1 MVKRG
6 GGNGPSCMAKQADP
20 SCTPSNATVPAAPP
34 PNNEVLAKTGRIENA
49 MMLNSKLNPLIEKTV
64 EIISSNVEFIHLGND
79 YESKIREHKNAI
91 EQILKKLPESVI
103 IGTTKSITV
112 SKKDLTDQIDILIK
126 AYLYRNDFINM
137 INDNAFAEI
146 TDKPE
151 IIKKIKENLL
161 LELNKTHLAI
171 IQNAIS
177 IKTQKLD
184 HMKQSLNT
192 DDTVIKHIIVPDKYS
207 EEAWRKA
214 IIRIVKYCEAF
225 RTSEPSRNIIPVS
238 KLLRYICDNFFP
250 QTVVIRVGGNN
261 IKKLLKKV
269 DLTRVP
275 KVYLIKKNDY
285 KKQNIRVLE
294 SPMYATIKLLK
305 NKETQGIRVDD
316 SFVKWL
322 EKKSLSAATA

>member
-6 GGNGPSCMAKQADP
+6 GGNLSSCMAKPADP
-20 SCTPSNATVPAAPP
+20 SCTP
-34 PNNEVLAKTGRIENA
+34 PNKEVLAETRRIENA
-49 MMLNSKLNPLIEKTV
+49 LMLNSKLNALIEKTV

-91 EQILKKLPESVI
+91 EQILKKLPDSVI
-103 IGTTKSITV
+103 IGTKKSTTV
-112 SKKDLTDQIDILIK
+112 SKKQLTDQIDILIK
-126 AYLYRNDFINM
+126 AYQYRNVFINM
-137 INDNAFAEI
+137 INKNTFAKILKI
-146 TDKPE
+146 TDKSE
-151 IIKKIKENLL
+151 IIKKIKETLL

-171 IQNAIS
+171 TQAF

-184 HMKQSLNT
+184 HMQRSLNT
-192 DDTVIKHIIVPDKYS
+192 DDTVIKHINVSDKYS
-207 EEAWRKA
+207 EEAWRNA
-214 IIRIVKYCEAF
+214 IIKIVKYCEAF
-225 RTSEPSRNIIPVS
+225 RIRIRMSERSRNIIPVHE
-238 KLLRYICDNFFP
+238 LLKYIAANFFP
-250 QTVVIRVGGNN
+250 QTVPQTEESRVGGNN

-316 SFVKWL
+316 AFVKWL
-322 EKKSLSAATA
+322 EKKTKSLSVL